1 MSSVVTC
8 KVDDKEVTLLSLDT
22 NIFRSASEL
31 TGLPSSPIKGGTAVF
46 SFDQEEENDST
57 AVFAEWFAESG
68 KTKFLEIF
76 FSPLS
81 ATDTKLTLTFADA
94 QCIGYNVRHQANAD
108 NVQNAVIEITITGPT
123 IGSGQALLSVGT

>member
-8 KVDDKEVTLLSLDT
+8 KVDNKEVTLLSLET

-46 SFDQEEENDST
+46 TFDQEEENDST
-57 AVFAEWFAESG
+57 AVFGEWFAESG

-76 FSPLS
+76 FDPLS
-81 ATDTKLTLTFADA
+81 STDTKLTLTFADA
-94 QCIGYNVRHQANAD
+94 QCIGYNVRHLANLK
-108 NVQNAVIEITITGPT
+108 NEQNAVIEVTITAPT
-123 IGSGQALLSVGT
+123 IGSGQSLLTVGA

>member
-8 KVDDKEVTLLSLDT
+8 KIDQKEVTLLSLET

-46 SFDQEEENDST
+46 TFDQEEENDNS

-81 ATDTKLTLTFADA
+81 SSDSKLTLTFADA
-94 QCIGYNVRHQANAD
+94 QCIGYNVKHLANVK
-108 NVQNAVIEITITGPT
+108 NEQNAVIEVTVTGPT
-123 IGSGQALLSVGT
+123 IASGQSLLSIGT